1 MSFKKLIF
9 EKVSHVYKQGQCF
22 KVFHFRVCH
31 TQVLAEG
38 FFSHFRSCNLVN
50 GFVYSSSLC
59 SAVGISMQDKA
70 RHLFI
75 TFKLQLQ
82 LQYLVYEIEK
92 KFVPVIAKKKKKRME
107 EMCATHKTTSS
118 QFHENYY
125 HQFFVC
131 FSLKTRNQIVCIIG
145 SCLLYL

>member
-1 MSFKKLIF
+1 MFISR
-9 EKVSHVYKQGQCF
+9 QCF

-92 KFVPVIAKKKKKRME
+92 KFVPVIAKKKKWLKR
-107 EMCATHKTTSS
+107 CVLPIRASSHSFIKTIILSS
-118 QFHENYY
+118 LCIFL
-125 HQFFVC
+125 
-131 FSLKTRNQIVCIIG
+131 LKLGIK
-145 SCLLYL
+145 